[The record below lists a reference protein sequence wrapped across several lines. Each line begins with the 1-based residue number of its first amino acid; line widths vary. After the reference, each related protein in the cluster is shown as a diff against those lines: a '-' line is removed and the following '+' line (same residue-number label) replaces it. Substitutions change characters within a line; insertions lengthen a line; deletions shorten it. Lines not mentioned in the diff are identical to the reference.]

1 MREPAH
7 PMSHTIEPATTGRSR
22 CRACG
27 RTISK
32 DELRFGERLPNPFG
46 EEGAETTHWYH
57 PRCGA
62 YRRPEPFLAALDD
75 SVALGAD
82 AGLLR
87 DAALFGLAHR
97 RLPRIDSVAR
107 APSGRARC
115 RACHETIDRNA
126 WRIGI
131 AFFEEGRASPG
142 GYLHA
147 GCARTYF
154 ETEPADD
161 DALLD
166 RLRHFGD
173 TLTPEDLSELGAE
186 LAGSTSD

>member
-1 MREPAH
+1 MP
-7 PMSHTIEPATTGRSR
+7 HTIEPATTGRSK

-32 DELRFGERLPNPFG
+32 DTLRFGERLPNPFG
-46 EEGAETTHWYH
+46 EEGSETTHWYH

-62 YRRPEPFLAALDD
+62 YRRPESFLAALDGAVVPAED
-75 SVALGAD
+75 ARAL
-82 AGLLR
+82 R
-87 DAALFGLAHR
+87 VAALDGLAHR
-97 RLPRIDSVAR
+97 RLPRIDSVER

-115 RACHETIDRNA
+115 RDCHETIDRSA

-131 AFFEEGRASPG
+131 VFFEEGRTSPG

-147 GCARTYF
+147 TCARRYF
-154 ETEPADD
+154 ETDPADD
-161 DALLD
+161 DTLLD

-173 TLTPEDLSELGAE
+173 TLTPEDLNGLRAELGGTA
-186 LAGSTSD
+186 SDR